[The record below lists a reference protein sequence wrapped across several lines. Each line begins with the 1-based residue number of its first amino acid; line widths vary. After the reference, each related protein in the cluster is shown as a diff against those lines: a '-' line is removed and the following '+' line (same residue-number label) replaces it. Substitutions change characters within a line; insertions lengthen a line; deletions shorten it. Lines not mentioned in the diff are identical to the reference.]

1 MRLGSDEA
9 LRRDTRARILANNHR
24 LYAPR
29 TARDV
34 IGEWEAFL
42 RYANASPRPEPSA
55 SALDARALVARELH
69 SESPERAPIV
79 ARPIEVSFG
88 TDLSAAGRRGADWR
102 RLLRARRCLSEDR
115 ARRLENRSG
124 RG

>member
-55 SALDARALVARELH
+55 SALDARALVAR
-69 SESPERAPIV
+69 
-79 ARPIEVSFG
+79 
-88 TDLSAAGRRGADWR
+88 
-102 RLLRARRCLSEDR
+102 
-115 ARRLENRSG
+115 
-124 RG
+124 

>member
-1 MRLGSDEA
+1 MSKMASEA
-9 LRRDTRARILANNHR
+9 CGVSCVCD
-24 LYAPR
+24 YVSPPEAPQ
-29 TARDV
+29 
-34 IGEWEAFL
+34 EAFL
-42 RYANASPRPEPSA
+42 GSLACPEVG
-55 SALDARALVARELH
+55 ARAFAPARSALVARELH